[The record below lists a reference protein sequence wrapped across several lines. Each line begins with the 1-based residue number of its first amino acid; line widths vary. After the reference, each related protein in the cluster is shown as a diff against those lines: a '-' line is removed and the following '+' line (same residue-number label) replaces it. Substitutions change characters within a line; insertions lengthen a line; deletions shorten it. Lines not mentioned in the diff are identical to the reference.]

1 MTTAAR
7 VIHFCGGVC
16 FHKIIIFAALKI
28 YDMKEIYINV
38 ENENDIYNTF
48 GGPGELN
55 DEFVDYV
62 IGKLKESEILEP
74 VQLVFQSPEPMNEQ
88 RVRDSLSMWIKKERH
103 ELQREE
109 RANKLH
115 QLWLVIIG
123 VVFVAI
129 SIAVELLVSEFSFT
143 ILSTIG
149 AFALWE
155 AANVWIVEN
164 PQLRLRRLLVKHM
177 NNNYTVIFKTL
188 NGDA

>member
-1 MTTAAR
+1 
-7 VIHFCGGVC
+7 
-16 FHKIIIFAALKI
+16 
-28 YDMKEIYINV
+28 MKEIYINV

-74 VQLVFQSPEPMNEQ
+74 VQLVFQSQEPMNEQ

-109 RANKLH
+109 RANKLR
-115 QLWLVIIG
+115 QLWLLIIG
-123 VVFVAI
+123 VAFVAV
-129 SIAVELLVSEFSFT
+129 SIAVEVLVSEFSFT
-143 ILSTIG
+143 VLSTIG

-155 AANVWIVEN
+155 VANGWILEN
-164 PQLRLRRLLVKHM
+164 PQLRIRRLLVKHM

-188 NGDA
+188 NGDE